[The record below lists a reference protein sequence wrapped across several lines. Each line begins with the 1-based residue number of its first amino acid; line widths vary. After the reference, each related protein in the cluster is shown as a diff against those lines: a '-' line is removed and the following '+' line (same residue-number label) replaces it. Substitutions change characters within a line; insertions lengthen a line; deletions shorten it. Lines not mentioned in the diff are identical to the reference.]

1 MILPT
6 ASIDQRDTHRL
17 IPAQFADGGASVLAR
32 LSDDPKTLEGIFE
45 LDNATNDRLLAESR
59 LAPGI
64 DERELVFGIPSYR
77 IINAAFCHP
86 SPNGSRFSSADRGT
100 WYASFELETSQAE
113 VAYHRQLWLQETAW
127 EEEDTADYLD
137 YLADFHADFHDL
149 RGKDL
154 QVKDLKVKDLQA
166 KDPQVEDLR
175 VTDLRVNDLPVND
188 LRASG
193 GDYAE
198 YLSPTSYVASQRLAA
213 ELLAL
218 GSAGIVYPCVRR
230 AGGTCL
236 ACFRPVLVTNVRRGS
251 IFTFTFLNSRT
262 PPRIRR
268 A

>member
-6 ASIDQRDTHRL
+6 TSIDQRDTHRL

-32 LSDDPKTLEGIFE
+32 LTDDPKTLEGIFE

-86 SPNGSRFSSADRGT
+86 SPAGSRFNSADRGA

-113 VAYHRQLWLQETAW
+113 VTYHRQLWLRETAW

-137 YLADFHADFHDL
+137 YLADFRADFPDL
-149 RGKDL
+149 RSNDLRSKDL
-154 QVKDLKVKDLQA
+154 RSQ
-166 KDPQVEDLR
+166 DLR
-175 VTDLRVNDLPVND
+175 SHD
-188 LRASG
+188 LRASA
-193 GDYAE
+193 GDYADC
-198 YLSPTSYVASQRLAA
+198 LSPTSYVASQRLAA
-213 ELLAL
+213 ELLEL

-236 ACFRPVLVTNVRRGS
+236 ACFRPVLVTNVRPGG
-251 IFTFTFLNSRT
+251 IFNFTFPNSRT